1 MPEKV
6 TTYCNIIISLG
17 VKIDYAGYLINKNI
31 QIQLRVLVLLVIV
44 GFLLRLIGSDLHYR
58 QTIRLDLHLHY
69 RFM

>member
-6 TTYCNIIISLG
+6 TTYCNTIISLG

-58 QTIRLDLHLHY
+58 QTIRLDLHY